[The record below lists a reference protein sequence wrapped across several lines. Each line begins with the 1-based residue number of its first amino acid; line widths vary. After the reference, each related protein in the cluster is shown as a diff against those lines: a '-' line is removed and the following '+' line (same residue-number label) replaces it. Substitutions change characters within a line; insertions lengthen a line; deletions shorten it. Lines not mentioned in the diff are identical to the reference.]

1 MILDRIIERLACLCE
16 EIILVTNKPES
27 HGKEALSHD
36 KQVKVVQDKVPHQGP
51 LGGILAGLVAST
63 SLHSLVVACDMPF
76 LNVELL
82 KYLMSMAGPTGGG
95 VDVVIAESPEGPEP
109 LHAVYSK
116 NCISPIEKR
125 LAEGD
130 FRIISFFDE
139 VKVKRVG
146 KDEVTKLD
154 PHLLSFFN
162 INTLEDL
169 AYARKMCSDFS
180 SHRG

>member
-1 MILDRIIERLACLCE
+1 M
-16 EIILVTNKPES
+16 
-27 HGKEALSHD
+27 
-36 KQVKVVQDKVPHQGP
+36 
-51 LGGILAGLVAST
+51 GGILAGLVAST
-63 SLHSLVVACDMPF
+63 SFHNLIVACDMPF

-82 KYLMSMAGPTGGG
+82 RYLMSVAGPTGGG

-139 VKVKRVG
+139 VKVKYIGV
-146 KDEVTKLD
+146 DEVTKLD

-169 AYARKMCSDFS
+169 AYARKIYSDS
-180 SHRG
+180 SFHRGRKDVLGL